1 MKRDDLAK
9 EAIYTPE
16 ELAEKLKLSTATVY
30 KLLNQDKLPYF
41 KVGKSYRI
49 PSQALTAYMMT
60 EGNLKRFI
68 AYAPEIP
75 AAARSF
81 VEHIAEESTKLK
93 RQITAVILFGSY
105 ARGIHTEE
113 SDIDLLVLLKKT
125 SPEIER
131 QIAAASSKAMASC
144 DFDEFLSP
152 IRMTVDHWHELASM
166 HAPLYEE
173 ILKEGIILWPSD
185 LESPKDIENA
195 HAKK

>member
-1 MKRDDLAK
+1 MGNMKLAT
-9 EAIYTPE
+9 EDIYTPE
-16 ELAEKLKLSTATVY
+16 ELAAKLKLSTATVY
-30 KLLNQDKLPYF
+30 KLLGQDKLPYF

-49 PSQALTAYMMT
+49 PAQALAAYMMA

-68 AYAPEIP
+68 SFEPKIP

-81 VEHIAEESTKLK
+81 VEQIMQGPAQLK
-93 RQITAVILFGSY
+93 RQIAAVILFGSY
-105 ARGIHTEE
+105 ARGTHTED

-131 QIAAASSKAMASC
+131 QVAGASSKAMELC

-152 IRMTVDHWHELASM
+152 IRMTVDHWSELASM

-173 ILKEGIILWPSD
+173 ILKEGIVLWTND
-185 LESPKDIENA
+185 IELQKDIESA
-195 HAKK
+195 HAKR